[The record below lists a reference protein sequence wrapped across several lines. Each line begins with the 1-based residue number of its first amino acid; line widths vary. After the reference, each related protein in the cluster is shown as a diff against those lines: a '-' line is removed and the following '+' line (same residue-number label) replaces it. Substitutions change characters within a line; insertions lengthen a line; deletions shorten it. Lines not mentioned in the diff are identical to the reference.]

1 MFRIIWFSII
11 ISFSTVFTAT
21 AHLPDFNHLTGI
33 TEATV
38 ISGQDND
45 TSLFLIMAAYH
56 GDSDSVRM
64 LIEKGYDV
72 NQVTADGVTSLMY
85 AAGAGHK
92 DVAVLLVESGAD
104 LNASPRNGITALA
117 GAVIN
122 NNYDITLY
130 LLQQGA
136 DTDLPDNG
144 GVTPLM
150 YAASLDLLDITE
162 ALLMFGAD
170 PGALDAEGATALHG
184 AAIYAQPDIA
194 WLLLDYGAG
203 INSRDDFGFT
213 PLMMAVQLGRED
225 MIYYLLENNA
235 DVNIRTRDGMT
246 PLAIAIANNQTG
258 IAKILLD
265 HGADPGV
272 RISETDNLMNLARWQ
287 GNTELIE
294 LLKEQGIRRN
304 ILPDFS
310 TMQISA
316 GMMFNTGD
324 YFNGLQAGLEDSKY
338 DLLLS
343 AGWKTRPVRR
353 SVLVEFRDNWHDQL
367 WEQRHLFYG
376 SLHKRF
382 RILRPYAINTE
393 GFYAG
398 IRVMYSKGKYWGT
411 YRYPAPKWHIVP
423 SAGYYKEGS
432 WWFYTIG
439 YEYINLDILRKHGHH
454 ISLGVGIRFPVRK
467 DPLIYRTTY
476 W

>member
-1 MFRIIWFSII
+1 MFRIIWLSII
-11 ISFSTVFTAT
+11 IACATVFTAT
-21 AHLPDFNHLTGI
+21 AYLADFNHLAGI
-33 TEATV
+33 TGATLLL
-38 ISGQDND
+38 QEDND
-45 TSLFLIMAAYH
+45 TSLFLIMAADR
-56 GDSDSVRM
+56 GDADSVR
-64 LIEKGYDV
+64 LFIEKGYDV
-72 NQVTADGVTSLMY
+72 NQVTADGVTALMY
-85 AAGAGHK
+85 AASAGHK
-92 DVAVLLVESGAD
+92 EVAALLAESGAD
-104 LNASPRNGITALA
+104 LDARPRNGLTALA

-122 NNYDITLY
+122 NNYDIVLY

-136 DTDLPDNG
+136 DTGLPDNG

-150 YAASLDLLDITE
+150 HAASLDLFDITE
-162 ALLMFGAD
+162 LLLMFGAE
-170 PGALDAEGATALHG
+170 PGTRDAEGATALHG
-184 AAIYAQPDIA
+184 AAIYAQTDIA
-194 WLLLDYGAG
+194 WLLLDYGADV
-203 INSRDDFGFT
+203 NSQDDFGFT

-225 MIYYLLENNA
+225 MANYLLENNA

-246 PLAIAIANNQTG
+246 PLAIAIANNQ
-258 IAKILLD
+258 ANLAEILID
-265 HGADPGV
+265 QGADPGV
-272 RISETDNLMNLARWQ
+272 RLTETENLMNLARWQ

-294 LLKEQGIRRN
+294 LLREQGIRRN
-304 ILPDFS
+304 IIPDFA

-324 YFNGLQAGLEDSKY
+324 YFHGLQAGLEDSKY

-353 SVLVEFRDNWHDQL
+353 AVLIEFSDNWYDQL

-376 SLHKRF
+376 SLHKRI

-398 IRVMYSKGKYWGT
+398 IRVMYSQGKYWGT
-411 YRYPAPKWHIVP
+411 YRYPEPRWHIVP

-432 WWFYTIG
+432 WWFYKVG
-439 YEYINLDILRKHGHH
+439 YEYFDLNIIDKHGHRL
-454 ISLGVGIRFPVRK
+454 SLKAGIRFRIRK